1 MTIKEKSGN
10 LTMQEMYR
18 LTKSP
23 DILKMSNMKDQEI
36 EIDKF
41 IVYED
46 VNVSTGEA
54 VVIVSISTPQGETFA
69 SNSKT
74 FVRDFLDIVDMCK
87 EANEPMPKTIKVL
100 SKRGKSG
107 REYIQCVYLN

>member
-10 LTMQEMYR
+10 LTMAEMYR

-23 DILKMSNMKDQEI
+23 DIAKMSTVKGQEV

-46 VNVSTGEA
+46 ANVSTGEIST
-54 VVIVSISTPQGETFA
+54 IVAISTPQGETYA
-69 SNSKT
+69 SNSRT
-74 FVRDFLDIVDMCK
+74 FTSDFMDIIAMCR

-100 SKRGKSG
+100 PKTGKSG
-107 REYIQCVYLN
+107 REYLLCAYIN